1 MSTKLLDIHPSSYKK
16 HFLHGESREW
26 NETNCY
32 VDVWIELLHANGFDP
47 IAALPFTFGVDFEGD
62 QWTFFKYPLI
72 DLATLYNLDVQEL
85 NIWRGLLDCIE
96 EQLRQ
101 NRPVLVELDS
111 FFLPDTKGTAYQ
123 IEHVKTTVAINEIDR
138 IEKKM
143 GYFHNQSYHQL
154 AGDDFSK
161 LFLDTQDLDDRVLP
175 PYVEYVKPLNKPPL
189 TEDDITHHSI
199 ECLRRHLKQIPTSNP
214 FIRYM
219 DRFERESADLEKLD
233 LDYFHRYSFAT
244 LRQYGAA
251 FELCKTYL
259 EWLNGRGFNLPTI
272 TEAAEL
278 FGQLSSASKR
288 TQFQFARAAA
298 RKKPLDLSS
307 FTQDAIIW
315 EQAMELLKK
324 SVLCLPR

>member
-1 MSTKLLDIHPSSYKK
+1 MPIKLLDIHPGTYEK

-47 IAALPFTFGVDFEGD
+47 IAALPFTFSVDFEGD

-85 NIWRGLLDCIE
+85 NIWRELLDCTE
-96 EQLRQ
+96 EQLQ
-101 NRPVLVELDS
+101 LGRPVLVELDS
-111 FFLPDTKGTAYQ
+111 YFLPDTKGTAYQ
-123 IEHVKTTVAINEIDR
+123 REHVKTTVAINEIDR
-138 IEKKM
+138 AAKTM
-143 GYFHNQSYHQL
+143 GYFHNQGYHQL

-161 LFLDTQDLDDRVLP
+161 LFLESQNLDSRVLP
-175 PYVEYVKPLNKPPL
+175 PYVEYVKTLNKPTL
-189 TEDDITHHSI
+189 TQEETTLRSI
-199 ECLRRHLKQIPTSNP
+199 ECLRYHLDQIPSSNP
-214 FIRYM
+214 FTRYQ
-219 DRFERESADLEKLD
+219 DRFEREAADLDKLD

-259 EWLNGRGFNLPTI
+259 EWLNQRISDLPALS
-272 TEAAEL
+272 EAAGL
-278 FGQLSSASKR
+278 FGELSSASKR

-298 RKKPLDLSS
+298 RKKALNLSS
-307 FTQDAIIW
+307 FTQDAKTW
-315 EQAMELLKK
+315 ERAMDILGK
-324 SVLCLPR
+324 SVQCLPS